1 MFSIIELLK
10 DHEVRQFSPG
20 ESVITQ
26 GEKTG
31 LLFFLI
37 EGTADVLKN
46 ETRVAT
52 ASQPG
57 TVFGELSALLGGD
70 HTATVRAVKP
80 CKFYVVEDPKA
91 FLSESPAAC
100 LYVCEVLAQRL
111 DALTKY
117 VVDVKSQFEDHD
129 HIGMVGEVLE
139 TLMRRETRVRVR
151 PSESTIRHGQPPD

>member
-1 MFSIIELLK
+1 MSSIIELLK
-10 DHEVRQFSPG
+10 DHEVRQFKPG
-20 ESVITQ
+20 ENIIAQ

-37 EGTADVLKN
+37 EGTVDVLKD

-57 TVFGELSALLGGD
+57 MVFGELSALLGGN

-80 CKFYVVEDPKA
+80 CSFYVVQDPKA
-91 FLSESPAAC
+91 FLNESPAAC
-100 LYVCEVLAQRL
+100 LYVCELLAQRL

-117 VVDVKSQFEDHD
+117 VADVKNQFGDHD

-139 TLMRRETRVRVR
+139 TLMKRERRARIR
-151 PSESTIRHGQPPD
+151 PSDSTIRHGQAPE